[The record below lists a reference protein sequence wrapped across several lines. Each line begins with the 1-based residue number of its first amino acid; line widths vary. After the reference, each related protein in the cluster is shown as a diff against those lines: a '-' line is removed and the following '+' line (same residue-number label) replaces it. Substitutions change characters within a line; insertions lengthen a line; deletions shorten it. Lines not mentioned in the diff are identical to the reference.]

1 MKRQNNYR
9 LTLPDKLEVD
19 AHARHLGIDRSALM
33 RNIIQQC
40 LGNPEEVTAAF
51 IRRMNRVAAHM
62 ERAPAEEKVQIALTL
77 SPELNEGLKIM
88 SSQTGMPVEGI
99 VSLMI
104 SSYMMKVRA
113 DLEDRVRQK
122 YPPPDAL

>member
-1 MKRQNNYR
+1 MKKQTNFR
-9 LTLPDKLEVD
+9 LASLDRMEVE

-33 RNIIQQC
+33 RKIIQQC
-40 LGNPEEVTAAF
+40 LTNPEGITEAF
-51 IRRMNRVAAHM
+51 VERMNRAETRM
-62 ERAPAEEKVQIALTL
+62 RGAPAAEKSQFALIL
-77 SPELNEGLKIM
+77 PSELDEGLKVI